1 MLCIGVVGKGVDT
14 DAAAGGEDAGYLKI
28 LRIHQSDQVFHDD
41 VHAVFVEIAVVAERE
56 EVELERLRLHHLLSW
71 NVGDIDSSE
80 VGLPC
85 LWTE

>member
-1 MLCIGVVGKGVDT
+1 MLCIGIVGKGVDT
-14 DAAAGGEDAGYLKI
+14 DAATGGEDAGYLKVFGV
-28 LRIHQSDQVFHDD
+28 HQLHQVFHDD
-41 VHAVFVEIAVVAERE
+41 VHAVFVESAEVTVRE
-56 EVELERLRLHHLLSW
+56 ELEFERLRLHHLLPW